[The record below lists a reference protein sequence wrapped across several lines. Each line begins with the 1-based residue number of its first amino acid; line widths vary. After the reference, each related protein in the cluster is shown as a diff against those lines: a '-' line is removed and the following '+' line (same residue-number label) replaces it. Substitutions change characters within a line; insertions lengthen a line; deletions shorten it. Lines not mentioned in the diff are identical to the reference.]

1 MTPTILV
8 RQDDTNATQ
17 SCLEALGRGGTI
29 IFPTET
35 CYGLGADATNARAV
49 ERVYTL
55 KGRPQEKHIAIA
67 CSSLEMARK
76 YIRVNADVRA
86 LAHAFLPGPL
96 TIVSQGQSFR
106 IPDHRFT
113 LALISQFG
121 KPLTATSANTSGA
134 VSLYAIADLIHHFDG
149 LVDVI
154 VDAGDLL
161 SRQASTVYD
170 VDTKRVL
177 REGPISL
184 AQLRRAL
191 NAAQQ

>member
-1 MTPTILV
+1 MINYLKTRTASEYMTPTILV

-134 VSLYAIADLIHHFDG
+134 VSLYAIADLIHHFD
-149 LVDVI
+149 
-154 VDAGDLL
+154 
-161 SRQASTVYD
+161 